1 MTDEQELTPNPE
13 DAEESEDSGDPGA
26 EQPDTEPVVP
36 EPPEAEEPASS
47 PARMEPP
54 RAFDDPSAEASEEAT
69 ESTEAAGD
77 DAEDEP
83 QPEVIDEDAEPEQAE
98 RFEDLDQ
105 LPSLLEALLFVA
117 DHPIDV
123 PYLSR
128 AVDVS
133 QARVERALDELAEA
147 LRDSGRGVRVQRGP
161 AGVQLTSAPEA
172 ANFIE
177 RFLGL
182 EANRRLSTAALET
195 LAIIAYRQP
204 ITRGQVDQIRGVSSD
219 GAIATLRS
227 RDLIESAGHATGP
240 GRPMLFRTSARFLEH
255 FGLERPGQLP
265 PLPEDVD
272 LPPSEI
278 QATLGLDD
286 ETIAE
291 ALRPRDP
298 EPEDVTLEDLPDDV
312 DGATADAES
321 DEEEVLD
328 ELIQAVAAAEASGVE
343 IPSDVQALSAAAEHA
358 FIASRDRAEAEEAA
372 EAADE
377 DDTAPGD
384 DSASEPE
391 PEDDAASEPKPEDDA
406 EDDTN

>member
-1 MTDEQELTPNPE
+1 MTDEHDSTPTPD
-13 DAEESEDSGDPGA
+13 DAAPRSDD
-26 EQPDTEPVVP
+26 EQPEQPQHAEAPEVAPAADT
-36 EPPEAEEPASS
+36 

-54 RAFDDPSAEASEEAT
+54 RAFDDPSAEQAPESEDAS
-69 ESTEAAGD
+69 D

-83 QPEVIDEDAEPEQAE
+83 VEPEPEVIDASAEPEQAE
-98 RFEDLDQ
+98 FFEDLDQ

-147 LRDSGRGVRVQRGP
+147 LRESGRGIRVQRGP
-161 AGVQLTSAPEA
+161 AGVQLTSAPDA
-172 ANFIE
+172 AAFVE

-204 ITRGQVDQIRGVSSD
+204 ITRGQVDQVRGVSSD
-219 GAIATLRS
+219 GAIATLRA
-227 RDLIESAGHATGP
+227 RDLIEAAGHATGP
-240 GRPMLFRTSARFLEH
+240 GRPMLFRTTARFLEH

-278 QATLGLDD
+278 QATLGLD
-286 ETIAE
+286 EATIEE

-298 EPEDVTLEDLPDDV
+298 EPEALPELSDEDS
-312 DGATADAES
+312 A
-321 DEEEVLD
+321 EEEVLD
-328 ELIQAVAAAEASGVE
+328 ELIQAVAAADATGVE
-343 IPSDVQALSAAAEHA
+343 ISSDVQALSAAAEHA
-358 FIASRDRAEAEEAA
+358 FVASRDRAEA
-372 EAADE
+372 
-377 DDTAPGD
+377 
-384 DSASEPE
+384 
-391 PEDDAASEPKPEDDA
+391 DDA
-406 EDDTN
+406 EDSDAGGDDGEGTEGDPSDEDDAN

>member
-1 MTDEQELTPNPE
+1 MTDEQELPPTPE
-13 DAEESEDSGDPGA
+13 D
-26 EQPDTEPVVP
+26 EQPSD
-36 EPPEAEEPASS
+36 ASSHEPAAEA
-47 PARMEPP
+47 PVRMAPP
-54 RAFDDPSAEASEEAT
+54 RAFDDPEAEDAGEAET
-69 ESTEAAGD
+69 PAGD
-77 DAEDEP
+77 GEAGDAELE
-83 QPEVIDEDAEPEQAE
+83 PEVVGEAVEPEQAE
-98 RFEDLDQ
+98 MFEDLDQ

-133 QARVERALDELAEA
+133 QARVERALDELADA
-147 LRDSGRGVRVQRGP
+147 LRASGRGIRLQRGP

-172 ANFIE
+172 ASFIE

-219 GAIATLRS
+219 GAIATLRA

-240 GRPMLFRTSARFLEH
+240 GRPMLFRTTARFLEH

-265 PLPEDVD
+265 PLPEDID

-286 ETIAE
+286 ATIAE
-291 ALRPRDP
+291 ALRPREP
-298 EPEDVTLEDLPDDV
+298 APEDVTTEDLPGDEAAEDALTGDALAGDALAGDALADDALA
-312 DGATADAES
+312 G
-321 DEEEVLD
+321 EEEVLD

-358 FIASRDRAEAEEAA
+358 FLASRDRAEAEA
-372 EAADE
+372 E
-377 DDTAPGD
+377 
-384 DSASEPE
+384 
-391 PEDDAASEPKPEDDA
+391 DADA
-406 EDDTN
+406 EDDTD